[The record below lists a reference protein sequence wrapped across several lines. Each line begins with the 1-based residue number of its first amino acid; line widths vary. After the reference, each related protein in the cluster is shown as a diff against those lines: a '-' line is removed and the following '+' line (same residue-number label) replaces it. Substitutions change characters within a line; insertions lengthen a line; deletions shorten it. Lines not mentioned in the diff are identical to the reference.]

1 MLLARPCLH
10 PSWRA
15 PVALRA
21 RARGRGRS
29 PQPEQRVRVS
39 AGSCGRSWWEW
50 QRTQRPSPLLCG
62 RPILPSKKPHVI
74 GESAPFPFSAHG
86 ALPPVFASMRQ
97 RCAKQTKKQAQ
108 RLCAHRQTPRSSRS
122 TSCCR
127 PRGTRAAPCSPAAG
141 GRGQP
146 EHRIEGALLARGGH
160 RAAASVVRAPALERG
175 VRLERPAAR
184 SREHARA
191 AQARRA
197 GRGRR
202 TMSPHSGTCPCPRC
216 QIGLPSC
223 ISVVL

>member
-1 MLLARPCLH
+1 MGCCVQNADVERSPHVQDRQPSSRTRSRRPAELRDGASWLLLARPCLH
-10 PSWRA
+10 PSWRG

-127 PRGTRAAPCSPAAG
+127 PRGTRVAPCSPAAG
-141 GRGQP
+141 GSGQP
-146 EHRIEGALLARGGH
+146 EHRR
-160 RAAASVVRAPALERG
+160 
-175 VRLERPAAR
+175 RP
-184 SREHARA
+184 SEP
-191 AQARRA
+191 
-197 GRGRR
+197 RR
-202 TMSPHSGTCPCPRC
+202 TEQLS
-216 QIGLPSC
+216 QQ
-223 ISVVL
+223 